1 MTALNTGKR
10 AHRAKFSANQIVDAA
25 FRILRE
31 KGPEAVVARAVANE
45 LGSSTMPIYSY
56 IKSKDL
62 LIEALLKRALAVLY
76 DYMTYERTG
85 DMWIDWGVG
94 HVIFALEEPQ
104 LFKLIIREHSPADES
119 RPHFKLWSTILK
131 AAEQYPPFDGL
142 SADQIEMVMLRRYIF
157 AKGLATHLSK
167 VPKGF
172 LSEAQIVDM
181 IRGTSQA
188 LLEGARSGTMTVV

>member
-1 MTALNTGKR
+1 
-10 AHRAKFSANQIVDAA
+10 
-25 FRILRE
+25 
-31 KGPEAVVARAVANE
+31 VARAVANE

-56 IKSKDL
+56 IKSKEL

-76 DYMTYERTG
+76 VYMTQKRTG

-104 LFKLIIREHSPADES
+104 LFKLVIREHSPADES
-119 RPHFKLWSTILK
+119 RPHFKLWDTILA
-131 AAEQYPPFDGL
+131 AAEKYPPFDGL
-142 SADQIEMVMLRRYIF
+142 SAEQVEMVMLRRYIF

-167 VPKGF
+167 APKGF
-172 LSEAQIVDM
+172 LSEAQIIEM

>member
-1 MTALNTGKR
+1 MQTGKR
-10 AHRAKFSANQIVDAA
+10 THKTKFSANQIVDAA
-25 FRILRE
+25 FRILRT

-56 IKSKDL
+56 IKSKEL
-62 LIEALLKRALAVLY
+62 LVEALLKRALAVLY
-76 DYMTYERTG
+76 EYMTEKRTG

-104 LFKLIIREHSPADES
+104 LFKLVIREHSPADES
-119 RPHFKLWSTILK
+119 RPHWKLWNTILE
-131 AAEQYPPFDGL
+131 AAADYPPFDGL
-142 SADQIEMVMLRRYIF
+142 SAEQVEMVMLRRYIF

-167 VPKGF
+167 APRGF
-172 LSEAQIVDM
+172 LSEAQITDM

>member
-1 MTALNTGKR
+1 MQTGKR
-10 AHRAKFSANQIVDAA
+10 THKTKFSANQIVDAA
-25 FRILRE
+25 FRILRT

-56 IKSKDL
+56 IKSKEL
-62 LIEALLKRALAVLY
+62 LVEALLKRALAVLY
-76 DYMTYERTG
+76 EYMTEKRTG

-104 LFKLIIREHSPADES
+104 LFKLVIREHSPADES
-119 RPHFKLWSTILK
+119 RPHWKLWNTILE
-131 AAEQYPPFDGL
+131 AAADYPPFDGL
-142 SADQIEMVMLRRYIF
+142 SAEQVEMVMLRRYIF
-157 AKGLATHLSK
+157 TKGLATHLSK
-167 VPKGF
+167 APRGF
-172 LSEAQIVDM
+172 LSEAQITDM

>member
-1 MTALNTGKR
+1 MKTVKKTYKT
-10 AHRAKFSANQIVDAA
+10 KFSVDQIVNAA

-56 IKSKDL
+56 MKSKDL

-76 DYMTYERTG
+76 DYMTQERTG

-104 LFKLIIREHSPADES
+104 LFKLILRERDPSDES
-119 RPHFKLWSTILK
+119 KPHFKLWDTIFK
-131 AAEQYPPFDGL
+131 AAEEYPPFKGL
-142 SADQIEMVMLRRYIF
+142 STEQVEMVMLRRYFF
-157 AKGLATHLSK
+157 AMGFAIHLSK
-167 VPKGF
+167 APKGF
-172 LSEAQIVDM
+172 LSDAQITDM

-188 LLEGARSGTMTVV
+188 LLEGARSGAMKIV